1 MRKRRFFTLL
11 ALLATLSLV
20 AAACSDDD
28 GGGGGTT
35 GGEETGGE
43 ETGGTTGGAVDCE
56 ADEFGCVEIAA
67 GQPIEVASLQ
77 SISGET
83 ASLGTDQVRA
93 IEIAIADRGGELLG
107 HPIELASEDDGCD
120 ATVGTT
126 AAQRIVSN
134 PQILGVLGS
143 SCSGAAVPSSEIF
156 AGEGIVMISGSNTSP
171 SLTSDLNGTEAPDHQ
186 PIYFRTAHNDIIQGL
201 AAATYAYEEL
211 GARAAATV
219 HDGDPYTQGLANAF
233 ATAFEDLG
241 GTISLAT
248 AVNPGDTD
256 MRPVLTEIAAS
267 EPDIVFM
274 PIFQPEADFIVQQS
288 NEIEGLEDTEKL
300 MGADGLLSD
309 TFIELPDTEGMYFSG
324 PAVIEGGGYDEFV
337 AKYEEAYGEPPIQ
350 AFHAHSYDAAN
361 ILLDAI
367 EAVAVD
373 DGSGNLTVSRTAL
386 LEQVAGT
393 SGFQGLTGT
402 LTCDEFGDC
411 ADPEI
416 DVLQNSEAAVTIG
429 DVRANVLFTYDPSP

>member
-1 MRKRRFFTLL
+1 MRKRRYF
-11 ALLATLSLV
+11 ALLAMFAALTLV
-20 AAACSDDD
+20 AAACDDD
-28 GGGGGTT
+28 GDAGDET
-35 GGEETGGE
+35 GPTAEETGP
-43 ETGGTTGGAVDCE
+43 TATGGAVDCE
-56 ADEFGCVEIAA
+56 ADEFGCVEIAS
-67 GQPIEVASLQ
+67 GEPIEIAALQ
-77 SISGET
+77 SITGET

-93 IEIAIADRGGELLG
+93 IEIAIADRGGELAG
-107 HPIELASEDDGCD
+107 HPIELTSEDDGCD

-134 PQILGVLGS
+134 PQVLGVLGS
-143 SCSGAAVPSSEIF
+143 SCSGAAVPASEIL

-201 AAATYAYEEL
+201 AAATYAFEEL
-211 GARAAATV
+211 GATQAATI
-219 HDGDPYTQGLANAF
+219 HDGDPYTQGLADAF
-233 ATAFEDLG
+233 ATAFEELG
-241 GTISLAT
+241 GTITLAT

-256 MRPVLTEIAAS
+256 MRPVLTEVAAS
-267 EPDIVFM
+267 NPDLVFF
-274 PIFQPEADFIVQQS
+274 PIFQPEADFIAQQS

-324 PAVIEGGGYDEFV
+324 PATIEGGGYDEFV
-337 AKYEEAYGEPPIQ
+337 AAYEEAYGEQPIQ

-361 ILLDAI
+361 VLLDAI
-367 EAVAVD
+367 ESVAVD

-386 LEQVAGT
+386 LEAVGST
-393 SGFQGLTGT
+393 SGYEGLTGS

-416 DVLQNSEAAVTIG
+416 DVMQNTEAQETIN
-429 DVRANVLFTYDPSP
+429 DVRANVLFTYDPTP